1 MMTRS
6 TGGCYTC
13 KRRKK
18 KCDETKPRCVRCS
31 QSGRECEGYA
41 PLEGDSRGIRVRA
54 KSGLE
59 QTAES
64 VSQHRPF
71 NFSDSVEG
79 PSWLNASTSLNTSGQ
94 QISSSSLRLPSDS
107 GSRFSQPSQ
116 PSNTED
122 IDSLPPPETIW
133 NPDTLPTNSTLLTN
147 ELPVNLPSQRAG
159 PPPMFFDVSNP
170 AGYYEAMTSSYES
183 TYSETGGD
191 DLEDDAEG
199 TKQEMCIMP
208 ALDPNTPDNA
218 LLYVLRSYARWMTLV
233 VFEPSKAIHPL
244 KEIVVNK
251 FMHSP
256 AERSKIILLS
266 NAIGSLAKTF
276 ELGPQGTSL
285 IAHLHT
291 EACQNLSN
299 FIADRHVVEHEI
311 DMQNGLAALDLMEVI
326 LVQRYSG
333 SLLSLVRLMEAA
345 APVFRRVCPEPTD
358 QYVNLPRAIFSPMI
372 NIRHFATTD
381 IIISITT
388 GRPMLFR
395 YNVDYPPDILDQMT
409 DGRYGMHWL
418 HGIADQYIVLLARI
432 NNISEE
438 YGANVSPQCVSE
450 LEDQIREAG
459 TSTERSADPIST
471 IWRFVVWR
479 CWKLT
484 MQIYLYMVL
493 CRASADDPRVLKL
506 VKAYVQLTE
515 TVNPGRNP
523 DAFLYIPMI
532 IVGVS
537 AHREQ
542 DRAVIQ
548 QRMLSLEECNKPGC
562 CGYEAMN
569 MLVDLWRRIEAE
581 NRPAVWTDLRLSAFR
596 VAHV

>member
-18 KCDETKPRCVRCS
+18 KCDETKPRCVRCI

-41 PLEGDSRGIRVRA
+41 PLEGDSRGIRRRT
-54 KSGLE
+54 KSGLG
-59 QTAES
+59 QTAKS
-64 VSQHRPF
+64 VSQHGPF
-71 NFSDSVEG
+71 DS
-79 PSWLNASTSLNTSGQ
+79 PSSLKESSRLKSSTSPNTSDQ
-94 QISSSSLRLPSDS
+94 QSSSSSLGPPSDLRP
-107 GSRFSQPSQ
+107 RFFQPAQPS
-116 PSNTED
+116 STED
-122 IDSLPPPETIW
+122 IDSFPPPETIW
-133 NPDTLPTNSTLLTN
+133 NSDIFPMNSTLLAD
-147 ELPVNLPSQRAG
+147 ELSVDLASEGVNPSS
-159 PPPMFFDVSNP
+159 MFFEAPNP
-170 AGYYEAMTSSYES
+170 VGYYEIMTPSYES
-183 TYSETGGD
+183 TYSEIGD
-191 DLEDDAEG
+191 NDLEDDAEG
-199 TKQEMCIMP
+199 TIQEMCVLPI
-208 ALDPNTPDNA
+208 LDPNTPNNA
-218 LLYVLRSYARWMTLV
+218 LPYVLQSYARWMTLV

-244 KEIVVNK
+244 KEIIVNK

-256 AERSKIILLS
+256 EERSKIIFLS
-266 NAIGSLAKTF
+266 NIIGSLAKTF
-276 ELGPQGTSL
+276 ELGPQGTSF
-285 IAHLHT
+285 ITHLHT
-291 EACQNLSN
+291 EAHQNISS
-299 FIADRHVVEHEI
+299 FIADQRVVEREV
-311 DMQNGLAALDLMEVI
+311 DMQNVLKALDLMEVI
-326 LVQRYSG
+326 LIHRYSG
-333 SLLSLVRLMEAA
+333 SLLSLVCLMEAA
-345 APVFRRVCPEPTD
+345 APLFRRACPEPMD
-358 QYVNLPRAIFSPMI
+358 QYVNLPRAIFSPII
-372 NIRHFATTD
+372 NIGHFATTD

-395 YNVDYPPDILDQMT
+395 YNVDYPLDILEQIK

-438 YGANVSPQCVSE
+438 YGANVSPKCIAE

-459 TSTERSADPIST
+459 TSTERSVDPIST
-471 IWRFVVWR
+471 IWRFMVWR

-515 TVNPGRNP
+515 TVKPGRSP

-537 AHREQ
+537 AHRQQ

-548 QRMLSLEECNKPGC
+548 QRMLSLQECTKPGS
-562 CGYEAMN
+562 CGHEAMN
-569 MLVDLWRRIEAE
+569 MLIDLWRRTQAE
-581 NRPAVWTDLRLSAFR
+581 NRPAVWADLRLSALR
-596 VAHV
+596 VARV